1 MASLYT
7 EAADRKR
14 LALEAMPKMQ
24 TANETGTDSAA
35 PDQKVRRVSR
45 KAE

>member
-7 EAADRKR
+7 QAADRKR
-14 LALEAMPKMQ
+14 LARQAINKLQ
-24 TANETGTDSAA
+24 NEFETNSAA
-35 PDQKVRRVSR
+35 PDQKLRRITR